1 MHSRLLL
8 VFAFVA
14 GKNVDSFFEVDAN
27 GPFKKTGRELRRIKE
42 DDSGERLGFL
52 SKVEGAEGSRTLNG
66 SDLFSIPRQLG
77 VHSSSR
83 RNADEGRG
91 NTESSQ
97 PPEGTQQREPA
108 AIRSDIP
115 RASVPEETEVPEE
128 DNFAEGSRLLNDSDL
143 GVSIARQFGA
153 QTAAIPSNIFHVFV
167 PEEKTEVPGAD
178 NCAIPCNIP
187 HGSDPDDN
195 CAICLE
201 PKKNGELCAPFEC
214 ATVKHDCHKTCTEK
228 WVGSVAD
235 PTCPSCRARL
245 PSDSPLN
252 ALRPTEQQQ
261 TVVARAVAEADA
273 MMAAD
278 LTDMDERRRAT
289 MEETLTWARRRE
301 EEREV
306 RMRAEIEEAA
316 ARVRA
321 MMEETTAAAIARME
335 ARAEETTEAIAA
347 TRRETERVVERVE
360 RAVEEMEAR
369 TEELE
374 AIARRRGS
382 YRD

>member
-1 MHSRLLL
+1 MQSLLL
-8 VFAFVA
+8 WVFAFVS
-14 GKNVDSFFEVDAN
+14 GKNVESFFEVDAN

-128 DNFAEGSRLLNDSDL
+128 DNFDEGSRLLNDSDL
-143 GVSIARQFGA
+143 GVSIARQSGA
-153 QTAAIPSNIFHVFV
+153 QTAAIPSNIFCVFPCNIFRVFPCHPLQQFV

-187 HGSDPDDN
+187 HGSDPEDS
-195 CAICLE
+195 CAICLQ
-201 PKKNGELCAPFEC
+201 PKKNEELCAPFEC
-214 ATVKHDCHKTCTEK
+214 ATVKHDYHKTCTEELI
-228 WVGSVAD
+228 GSGAN
-235 PTCPSCRARL
+235 PTCPSCRAGL

-252 ALRPTEQQQ
+252 ALRPTEEQQQ
-261 TVVARAVAEADA
+261 TLLARVLEVVVMINPNLQMDAEALT
-273 MMAAD
+273 AAERLLERE
-278 LTDMDERRRAT
+278 LTRAERRR
-289 MEETLTWARRRE
+289 MEEA
-301 EEREV
+301 
-306 RMRAEIEEAA
+306 EAA
-316 ARVRA
+316 AA
-321 MMEETTAAAIARME
+321 
-335 ARAEETTEAIAA
+335 
-347 TRRETERVVERVE
+347 
-360 RAVEEMEAR
+360 
-369 TEELE
+369 
-374 AIARRRGS
+374 S
-382 YRD
+382 

>member
-1 MHSRLLL
+1 MQSLLL
-8 VFAFVA
+8 WVFAFVS
-14 GKNVDSFFEVDAN
+14 GKNVESFFEVDAN

-128 DNFAEGSRLLNDSDL
+128 DNFDEGSRLLNDSDL
-143 GVSIARQFGA
+143 GVSIARQSGA
-153 QTAAIPSNIFHVFV
+153 QTAAIPSNIFCVFPCNIFRVFPCHPLQQFV

-187 HGSDPDDN
+187 HGSDPEDS
-195 CAICLE
+195 CAICLQ
-201 PKKNGELCAPFEC
+201 PKKNEELCAPFEC
-214 ATVKHDCHKTCTEK
+214 ATVKHDYHKTCTEELI
-228 WVGSVAD
+228 GSGAN
-235 PTCPSCRARL
+235 PTCPSCRAGL

-252 ALRPTEQQQ
+252 ALRPTEEQQQ
-261 TVVARAVAEADA
+261 TAATLAARLLAFINPNLLMDAEALT
-273 MMAAD
+273 AA
-278 LTDMDERRRAT
+278 ERLL
-289 MEETLTWARRRE
+289 ERRE
-301 EEREV
+301 EEMDLEAAEEALEALRRVVRRAEMEEEAE
-306 RMRAEIEEAA
+306 RMRA
-316 ARVRA
+316 R
-321 MMEETTAAAIARME
+321 MEETTTAAIARME
-335 ARAEETTEAIAA
+335 AREEEAAET
-347 TRRETERVVERVE
+347 
-360 RAVEEMEAR
+360 
-369 TEELE
+369 
-374 AIARRRGS
+374 RRGS

>member
-252 ALRPTEQQQ
+252 ALRPTEQQ
-261 TVVARAVAEADA
+261 TLLARVLEVVVRINPNLQMDAEALTLA
-273 MMAAD
+273 ERLLERELTAA
-278 LTDMDERRRAT
+278 ERRIERREDRRRR
-289 MEETLTWARRRE
+289 MEEA
-301 EEREV
+301 
-306 RMRAEIEEAA
+306 EAA
-316 ARVRA
+316 AA
-321 MMEETTAAAIARME
+321 
-335 ARAEETTEAIAA
+335 
-347 TRRETERVVERVE
+347 
-360 RAVEEMEAR
+360 
-369 TEELE
+369 
-374 AIARRRGS
+374 S
-382 YRD
+382 

>member
-1 MHSRLLL
+1 MRAFRLA
-8 VFAFVA
+8 VGTFVVQA
-14 GKNVDSFFEVDAN
+14 KDIRAEQFDADAIVNVVNQVDAN
-27 GPFKKTGRELRRIKE
+27 GPLALQGSVEGDPFKKTGRELRRIKE

-77 VHSSSR
+77 AHSSSR

-91 NTESSQ
+91 DTESSQ
-97 PPEGTQQREPA
+97 PSEGTQQREPA
-108 AIRSDIP
+108 AIRSDVP

-252 ALRPTEQQQ
+252 ALRPTEEQQQ
-261 TVVARAVAEADA
+261 TLLAGLLEMINPDLEADA
-273 MMAAD
+273 
-278 LTDMDERRRAT
+278 ERREALEAM
-289 MEETLTWARRRE
+289 MEALAAAEMRMRRMEDRE
-301 EEREV
+301 E
-306 RMRAEIEEAA
+306 AEAA
-316 ARVRA
+316 A
-321 MMEETTAAAIARME
+321 
-335 ARAEETTEAIAA
+335 A
-347 TRRETERVVERVE
+347 TLLRRIIV
-360 RAVEEMEAR
+360 
-369 TEELE
+369 
-374 AIARRRGS
+374 S
-382 YRD
+382 

>member
-1 MHSRLLL
+1 MQSLLL
-8 VFAFVA
+8 WVFAFVS
-14 GKNVDSFFEVDAN
+14 GKNVESFFEVDAN

-128 DNFAEGSRLLNDSDL
+128 DNFDEGSRLLNDSDL
-143 GVSIARQFGA
+143 GVSIARQSGA
-153 QTAAIPSNIFHVFV
+153 QTAAIPSNIFCVFPCNIFRVFPCHPLQQFV

-187 HGSDPDDN
+187 HGSDPEDS
-195 CAICLE
+195 CAICLQ
-201 PKKNGELCAPFEC
+201 PKKNEELCAPFEC
-214 ATVKHDCHKTCTEK
+214 ATVKHDYHKTCTEELI
-228 WVGSVAD
+228 GSGAN
-235 PTCPSCRARL
+235 PTCPSCRAGL

-252 ALRPTEQQQ
+252 ALRPTEEQQQ
-261 TVVARAVAEADA
+261 
-273 MMAAD
+273 
-278 LTDMDERRRAT
+278 
-289 MEETLTWARRRE
+289 
-301 EEREV
+301 
-306 RMRAEIEEAA
+306 EAA
-316 ARVRA
+316 AAAYRRELMQRAARAAVAVMRERA
-321 MMEETTAAAIARME
+321 MEELHFYPDLEEEEKEAMAAEWEAAWMEE
-335 ARAEETTEAIAA
+335 
-347 TRRETERVVERVE
+347 
-360 RAVEEMEAR
+360 
-369 TEELE
+369 LLHL
-374 AIARRRGS
+374 S
-382 YRD
+382 PDL